1 VRLRRAVALLVLSLV
16 APGTAQVLAGH
27 RVLGRLV
34 RRIWLGLIG
43 CLLLLGLA
51 WLVAR
56 PLALWLVTSPV
67 VLVTFAMVCACWA
80 VVMVAV
86 LVDAWRL
93 GRPDLLP
100 ITVRRWLAGAT
111 ALLVLVAGYP
121 CLALSARAWA
131 AADLIGSVFSGTH
144 TSAAS
149 DGRYNVL
156 LLGGD
161 AGPDRIGTRPDSVTL
176 ASIDEHTGSSV
187 LFSLPR
193 NLESV
198 PFAPG
203 SPAAKAWPKG
213 YSCGDACLLN
223 AIYTWASEHPDVF
236 PGVADPGAEA
246 MKEAVEGITGLTVNY
261 YVLIDLA
268 GFERLIDAM
277 GGVTVTVRAPVP
289 IGGGTT
295 KISGYVQPG
304 TRKLDGYHALWFAR
318 SRHGA
323 SDYDRMARQRCV
335 MDAMLRQLDP
345 TAVLANFQE
354 IAAAS
359 QKVVS
364 TDIPAGQLPTFLDL
378 AVKAKGQ
385 RVRSVQFVPPLITPA
400 RPDYGVIRSRVGQAI
415 AAAKDGT
422 ASSPASPT
430 RPASSPASSTRPAS
444 SARPASSSQSAAP
457 TTPSGGDDVSAV
469 CSAG

>member
-1 VRLRRAVALLVLSLV
+1 MPQPVAVREPRSPGPPRPPEPPDHGDRAVRLRRAVALLVLSLV

-223 AIYTWASEHPDVF
+223 ASYTWASEHPDVF

-246 MKEAVEGITGLTVNY
+246 SY
-261 YVLIDLA
+261 
-268 GFERLIDAM
+268 
-277 GGVTVTVRAPVP
+277 
-289 IGGGTT
+289 
-295 KISGYVQPG
+295 
-304 TRKLDGYHALWFAR
+304 RKSLKKK
-318 SRHGA
+318 
-323 SDYDRMARQRCV
+323 
-335 MDAMLRQLDP
+335 
-345 TAVLANFQE
+345 
-354 IAAAS
+354 
-359 QKVVS
+359 QKK
-364 TDIPAGQLPTFLDL
+364 
-378 AVKAKGQ
+378 VKRK
-385 RVRSVQFVPPLITPA
+385 
-400 RPDYGVIRSRVGQAI
+400 
-415 AAAKDGT
+415 K
-422 ASSPASPT
+422 
-430 RPASSPASSTRPAS
+430 
-444 SARPASSSQSAAP
+444 
-457 TTPSGGDDVSAV
+457 
-469 CSAG
+469 